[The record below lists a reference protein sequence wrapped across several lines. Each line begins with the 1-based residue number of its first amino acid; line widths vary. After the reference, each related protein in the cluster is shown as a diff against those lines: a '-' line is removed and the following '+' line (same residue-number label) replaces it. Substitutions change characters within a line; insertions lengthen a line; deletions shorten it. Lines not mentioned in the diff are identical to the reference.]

1 MSIEPILSP
10 IILNVWAQHVSDPFI
25 SIDAVEVLE
34 VSIWFNCD
42 AKAMNRVPLKYFDWY
57 NCSENLQ
64 R

>member
-42 AKAMNRVPLKYFDWY
+42 AKAMNRVPLKYFD
-57 NCSENLQ
+57 
-64 R
+64 